1 MLNQIQSLQNTVLAE
16 LPNIKDEESLIGYRN
31 DILGKAGELTTI
43 LK

>member
-16 LPNIKDEESLIGYRN
+16 LPNLTNEEGLIAYRN

>member
-1 MLNQIQSLQNTVLAE
+1 MLNQIKTLELTVLTKVTHI
-16 LPNIKDEESLIGYRN
+16 NDEETLIQYRN